1 MTPAANIRLPRPPRS
16 VTLQSAPAPE
26 PSSPPIAEDLLQA
39 ARDEARSE
47 LAGRRRDLELA
58 AQALTRAR
66 HELED
71 LRDQLRQQAEAN
83 LLDLALEIARKVVM
97 QEIRSGRCEIEP
109 ILHQALAHVAPGAE
123 VEVRL
128 NPDDLACLRQRQ
140 DAEEQRS
147 TDQETQRQDAEE
159 QGSREQEREEETLCA
174 SAPLRPLPTDLN
186 LVADPA
192 VGRGECMVRTAQG
205 VIESRIDAHFDEI
218 ARALRE

>member
-1 MTPAANIRLPRPPRS
+1 
-16 VTLQSAPAPE
+16 
-26 PSSPPIAEDLLQA
+26 
-39 ARDEARSE
+39 
-47 LAGRRRDLELA
+47 
-58 AQALTRAR
+58 
-66 HELED
+66 
-71 LRDQLRQQAEAN
+71 
-83 LLDLALEIARKVVM
+83 M

-159 QGSREQEREEETLCA
+159 QGAENKREEETL
-174 SAPLRPLPTDLN
+174 SRFWRLSPDGRN

-205 VIESRIDAHFDEI
+205 VIESTMPTSTRSPGAEGIGN
-218 ARALRE
+218 REYGIRNSDQNRNKEQVTGKRRR